1 MKPYFRFTR
10 SLVLL
15 IPIIVLSACSSD
27 SANTDPNDN
36 NAILLFE
43 PCEEVSGLDCGA
55 FEAPLIH
62 DSTDNRMISIG
73 VARLPGTGD
82 GPHEP
87 LLFIEGGPGSSTE
100 ALGQFAQSGF
110 FPDAIR
116 ERYDIIGFDHRG
128 AGSTLQVDCDQLG
141 NARSIPYPRDQ
152 GDVMTVV
159 NDFTM
164 LADSC
169 SAELEDQLQ
178 WVGSSAVVQD
188 MEIMRSM
195 LNTSKLNIISTSFG
209 TRITALY
216 LERFPESSGR
226 IIMDAP
232 LPPDVTVDTIAIES
246 AAAQQASFDQMLN
259 ACGTTLSD
267 CDRSVV
273 EAAFV
278 ARVNTI
284 LDSGDADTFSAFFI
298 LLNLAI
304 DESEVG
310 ESLAP
315 LLIDYANNGDPTNM
329 FAVIQEFGLDEDE
342 AGGVTLERA
351 VLCADDAA
359 RPSAESLLTRLGL
372 LNESSDLFAETL
384 LPTTASCVGWPEA
397 LQPVSDIR
405 TADAPASLVIGG
417 MGDVRTPISLAA
429 ATADAIGGV
438 LVSSDHQG
446 HGTVFVRENDCVDSI
461 VVEFLIEGTLPPSG
475 TSCN

>member
-1 MKPYFRFTR
+1 MKTYFGCTR

-27 SANTDPNDN
+27 SANTDPNDS
-36 NAILLFE
+36 NAILFE
-43 PCEEVSGLDCGA
+43 PCLDVSGLDCGA
-55 FEAPLIH
+55 FEVPLIH
-62 DSTDNRMISIG
+62 DSTDNRKISIQ

-87 LLFIEGGPGSSTE
+87 LLFIEGGPGSGTE
-100 ALGQFAQSGF
+100 VLSEFAQSGF

-128 AGSTLQVDCDQLG
+128 VGNTLQVDCDQLG
-141 NARSIPYPRDQ
+141 NGSSIPYPRDQ
-152 GDVMTVV
+152 SDVMTVV

-169 SAELEDQLQ
+169 SAELDDQLQ
-178 WVGSSAVVQD
+178 WVGSNAVVQD
-188 MEIMRSM
+188 MDVMRSM
-195 LNTSKLNIISTSFG
+195 LNASKLNFISTSSG
-209 TRITALY
+209 TRIAALY

-226 IIMDAP
+226 VVLDAP
-232 LPPDVTVDTIAIES
+232 LPPDGTVDTILMES

-259 ACGTTLSD
+259 ACGTTLPD
-267 CDRSVV
+267 CDRSAV
-273 EAAFV
+273 EAAFI

-284 LDSGDADTFSAFFI
+284 IDSGDVDTFGAFFI
-298 LLNLAI
+298 LLDLAI

-310 ESLAP
+310 ELLAP
-315 LLIDYANNGDPTNM
+315 LLIDYAINGDPTNM
-329 FAVIQEFGLDEDE
+329 FAVIQEFGLDGDE
-342 AGGVTLERA
+342 ADGLTLERA

-359 RPSAESLLTRLGL
+359 RPSAESLLTKLGR
-372 LNESSDLFAETL
+372 LNESSDFFAEKL
-384 LPTTASCVGWPEA
+384 LPTAASCVGWPEA

-417 MGDVRTPISLAA
+417 MGDVRTPISLAIE
-429 ATADAIGGV
+429 TADAIGGV

-461 VVEFLIEGTLPPSG
+461 VVDFLLEGTLPPNG

>member
-1 MKPYFRFTR
+1 MKSYFCFAHT
-10 SLVLL
+10 VAAL
-15 IPIIVLSACSSD
+15 IPIILLSACSSD
-27 SANTDPNDN
+27 SANTVPDDN
-36 NAILLFE
+36 NAIVFE
-43 PCEEVSGLDCGA
+43 PCDAVPGLDCGA
-55 FEAPLIH
+55 FEVPLIH
-62 DSTDNRMISIG
+62 DSTDNRKINIE

-87 LLFIEGGPGSSTE
+87 LLFIEGGPGSGTE
-100 ALGQFAQSGF
+100 VLSELSQSGV

-128 AGSTLQVDCDQLG
+128 VGSTLQVDCDQLG
-141 NARSIPYPRDQ
+141 NASSVPYPRDQ
-152 GDVMTVV
+152 SDVMTVV

-169 SAELEDQLQ
+169 LAELEDHLQ
-178 WVGSSAVVQD
+178 WVGSNAVVQD

-195 LNTSKLNIISTSFG
+195 LNTPELNIISISFG

-232 LPPDVTVDTIAIES
+232 LAPDGTVDTIVIES

-259 ACGTTLSD
+259 ACGTTLPD

-278 ARVNTI
+278 ARLNSI
-284 LDSGDADTFSAFFI
+284 LDSADVDTLSAFFI
-298 LLNLAI
+298 LLDLAI

-315 LLIDYANNGDPTNM
+315 LLIDYAINGDPANL
-329 FAVIQEFGLDEDE
+329 FAVIQEFGLDGDE

-351 VLCADDAA
+351 VVCADDAA
-359 RPSAESLLTRLGL
+359 RPSAESLLAKLGR
-372 LNESSDLFAETL
+372 LNESSDFFAEKV
-384 LPTTASCVGWPEA
+384 LPMAAGCVGWPAA

-405 TADAPASLVIGG
+405 TTDAPASLVIGG
-417 MGDVRTPISLAA
+417 TGDVRTPISLAI
-429 ATADAIGGV
+429 ATANAIGGV

-461 VVEFLIEGTLPPSG
+461 VVEFLVEGTLPLSG